1 MTATSVD
8 ERNLTKC
15 KYLSY
20 NMASTITHIDTI
32 FLFNI
37 IILVLSNTSI
47 TFINT
52 VPLTK
57 LVQLY
62 ARDSKLTVLDATN
75 LV

>member
-1 MTATSVD
+1 
-8 ERNLTKC
+8 
-15 KYLSY
+15 
-20 NMASTITHIDTI
+20 MASTITHIDTI

-37 IILVLSNTSI
+37 IVLVLSNTSI

-57 LVQLY
+57 LVRLY
-62 ARDSKLTVLDATN
+62 ASDSKLTVLDATN